1 MSSFIVILSS
11 ARLNL
16 NAMIHILNKQLY
28 MEKGQ
33 KKKRKRKRSKE
44 LRKLILELKNPLQ
57 IELIWP
63 DFSVNY
69 CWSIDLFK
77 YFINK
82 LTAFGDLNRLV
93 DQIIID
99 WLCLKKVILVVP
111 LKHANTLN
119 PLLIIIMRSDRWLK
133 QSNNRDLETFISK

>member
-1 MSSFIVILSS
+1 MPSFIVILSS

-33 KKKRKRKRSKE
+33 KRKRSKE
-44 LRKLILELKNPLQ
+44 LRKLILELKNHLQ

-111 LKHANTLN
+111 LNHANTLN